1 MPMAL
6 VCRWLA
12 HGLPAAQAIALEP
25 SPHIQMYL
33 PLLSLNPCP
42 ESENARC
49 DRVNHAFL

>member
-1 MPMAL
+1 MPMAR

-12 HGLPAAQAIALEP
+12 RGLPAQAIALEP

-33 PLLSLNPCP
+33 PLLSLNPCA
-42 ESENARC
+42 ESENARY